1 MAPFAHP
8 LRTFPAYIPLLPMP
22 VPPGPVSTRGADF
35 ASWAHRWLRSCPCL
49 APLCCLLPIFLSCW
63 GGACPWWLR
72 RQGMPRWYTGWA
84 GMQMASRC
92 GKPAWAC
99 SGTAHRPA
107 RAKNA
112 HGCLR
117 SRVLLGRPCTRKK
130 RALLRWW
137 CLRTNCQPPWRCWAF
152 PWWPMA
158 LPMGAA
164 WCKRLT
170 RGRTAAAWLRLPSPW
185 PTCWQKPTACGRCLP
200 PPAPSWPLPS
210 ATRLNLNASATRR
223 WWRSST
229 PCWPRS
235 APWPAQQCISR
246 NWAQTTCA
254 PPWPPAPLCAKAC
267 VLWRPWPAPAV
278 WTGTRRCG
286 TPRPVTAWRCG
297 KPNGSRCK
305 TSGKKWQKPL
315 SH

>member
-1 MAPFAHP
+1 
-8 LRTFPAYIPLLPMP
+8 MP

-35 ASWAHRWLRSCPCL
+35 ASWAHRWLRSCRCP
-49 APLCCLLPIFLSCW
+49 APLYCLLPIFLSCW

-72 RQGMPRWYTGWA
+72 RLGMPRRCKGWA

-107 RAKNA
+107 RAQNA

-117 SRVLLGRPCTRKK
+117 SRVLLGRPCRRKK

-170 RGRTAAAWLRLPSPW
+170 RG
-185 PTCWQKPTACGRCLP
+185 
-200 PPAPSWPLPS
+200 
-210 ATRLNLNASATRR
+210 
-223 WWRSST
+223 
-229 PCWPRS
+229 
-235 APWPAQQCISR
+235 
-246 NWAQTTCA
+246 
-254 PPWPPAPLCAKAC
+254 
-267 VLWRPWPAPAV
+267 
-278 WTGTRRCG
+278 
-286 TPRPVTAWRCG
+286 AWRLLGCG
-297 KPNGSRCK
+297 CPALGPRAGRSQPPVADVCRLQRRA
-305 TSGKKWQKPL
+305 GLPRL
-315 SH
+315 LRA